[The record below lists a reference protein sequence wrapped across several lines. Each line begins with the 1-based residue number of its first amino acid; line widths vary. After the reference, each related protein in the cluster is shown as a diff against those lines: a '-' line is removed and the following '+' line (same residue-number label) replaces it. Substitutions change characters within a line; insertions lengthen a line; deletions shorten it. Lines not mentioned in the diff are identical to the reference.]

1 MHQRPPAEH
10 AETLEAHGLHAAQGR
25 TGGQDLESLRGAG
38 KGQRATM
45 WSQPSIQEIWLR
57 GLARREWRLR
67 KDLATGE
74 KAAATPR
81 NAAARGRHSLPL
93 TASRAPPWAALVS
106 TACAHW
112 PPISGFPRS

>member
-10 AETLEAHGLHAAQGR
+10 AKTLEAHGLHAAQGR

-45 WSQPSIQEIWLR
+45 GSQPSIQEIWLR

-67 KDLATGE
+67 TLRRVNKEL
-74 KAAATPR
+74 
-81 NAAARGRHSLPL
+81 
-93 TASRAPPWAALVS
+93 
-106 TACAHW
+106 
-112 PPISGFPRS
+112 